1 MAIVRV
7 IRFAGACAL
16 LLSASA
22 MSATVLMPPVSFA
35 QRVLAAHNGERATV
49 GAPPLRWN
57 PELARGARQ
66 WADFLART
74 GQFEHSPN
82 DRARAPVGENIWGG
96 TPGAFEPEAMVGLWI
111 AERSNF
117 VPGVF
122 PANSR
127 TGRVED
133 VSHYTQVIW
142 RRTTDVGCALSAGPT
157 QDVMVCRYSS
167 AGNIRG
173 GKAI

>member
-1 MAIVRV
+1 MAIARTV
-7 IRFAGACAL
+7 RFAGACAL
-16 LLSASA
+16 LLSGSA
-22 MSATVLMPPVSFA
+22 MPAAGLAPTVSFA
-35 QRVLAAHNGERATV
+35 ERVLAAHNGERATV

-57 PELARGARQ
+57 HTLAQGAQQ
-66 WADFLART
+66 WADQLTRT
-74 GQFEHSPN
+74 GRFEHSPD

-111 AERSNF
+111 SESRNF

-142 RRTTDVGCALSAGPT
+142 RRTTQVGCALSEGAR
-157 QDVMVCRYSS
+157 QDILVCRYSA
-167 AGNIRG
+167 AGNIFG
-173 GKAI
+173 GTAI